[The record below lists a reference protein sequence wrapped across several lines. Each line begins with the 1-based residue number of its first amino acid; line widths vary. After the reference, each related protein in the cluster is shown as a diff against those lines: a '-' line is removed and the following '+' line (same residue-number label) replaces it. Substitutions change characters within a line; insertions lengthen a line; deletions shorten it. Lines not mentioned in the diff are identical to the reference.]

1 MNVEQYR
8 QMKSIGKS
16 KYRNKKTG
24 KYDSKKESERAGQ
37 LKLMEQQ
44 GLISN
49 LKEQVPFMLIPA
61 QYEEIMVQLKT
72 KVKPKKVCVEKS
84 CSYYADFTYNDNEN
98 NKELVVEDTKGVK
111 TEAYRIK
118 KKLMYQVYGIK
129 IKET

>member
-1 MNVEQYR
+1 MKVNEYR
-8 QMKSIGKS
+8 KLKSKGKS
-16 KYRNKKTG
+16 KYRNKKVDG
-24 KYDSKKESERAGQ
+24 YDSIKERDRAVE
-37 LKLMEQQ
+37 LKLMQQQ

-49 LKEQVPFMLIPA
+49 LKEQVPFLLIPT

-72 KVKPKKVCVEKS
+72 KVKPKNVCVEKS
-84 CSYYADFTYNDNEN
+84 CSYYADFTYNDNRK

-118 KKLMYQVYGIK
+118 KKLMFQIYGIK